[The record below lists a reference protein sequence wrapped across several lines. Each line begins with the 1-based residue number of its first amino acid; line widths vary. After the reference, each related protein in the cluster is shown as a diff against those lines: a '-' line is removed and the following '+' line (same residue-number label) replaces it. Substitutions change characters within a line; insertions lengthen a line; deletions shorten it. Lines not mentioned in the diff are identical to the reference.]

1 MTNARRELMLVLVL
15 AVVGGA
21 VVLVASGQ
29 PWAHAVV
36 SVSGSPQAPQRVDLS
51 GRTVAPL
58 VAALGLVV
66 LAAVVALLATRSV
79 ARMAMGVVIALAGAL
94 IIGATA
100 STSSAQVR
108 NGSALHDRVST
119 SSLRDARVSVQ
130 LQSWRHVA
138 AGGGLLIVAAGL
150 IAAARGRSW
159 VGMGRRFD
167 APTAAAAAA
176 TPAPAPA
183 TTAAEGT
190 TDADL
195 WDRIERGEDP
205 TG

>member
-1 MTNARRELMLVLVL
+1 MTNARRELVLVVAL

-130 LQSWRHVA
+130 LRSWRHVA

-159 VGMGRRFD
+159 AGMGRRFD
-167 APTAAAAAA
+167 APTAAV
-176 TPAPAPA
+176 PAPAA
-183 TTAAEGT
+183 TAPVEVSSDTE
-190 TDADL
+190 L